1 MSDLREIDV
10 SLTPYQVR
18 KLRTGHQVSLT
29 AKQLKGEA
37 ASGAVKHKLKVHHET
52 HKRLMKAKRDN
63 KGSRLQMGQHEL
75 QQSGSLWDTI
85 KSGLSSVWKYA
96 KPVLSGI
103 GDAVSYANPE
113 LVPLREG
120 VRKLTGV
127 GIRPAKGSQAAKD
140 HMAKLRAMRKP
151 KSGSF
156 RL

>member
-1 MSDLREIDV
+1 MPDLKEIDV
-10 SLTPYQVR
+10 SLSPYQVR
-18 KLRTGHQVSLT
+18 KLRAGHQVSLS

-37 ASGAVKHKLKVHHET
+37 ESGAIKHKLKVHHET
-52 HKRLMKAKRDN
+52 YKRLMKAKRDG

-85 KSGLSSVWKYA
+85 KAGFNTYV

-103 GDAVSYANPE
+103 GDAIAYSNPE
-113 LVPLREG
+113 LAPIREG

-140 HMAKLRAMRKP
+140 HMAKIRAMRKP